1 MSLLKVCTDV
11 LILEQIQTSANTSLL
26 LVVHRRHYTQQV
38 RKKPKTGRKLT
49 NFLLVIALTKFC
61 VVFRH
66 LLINLFLRWPLIE
79 LADWKRQIRKK
90 IIYAK
95 LETLPLNTS
104 NYLQRFNIFD
114 GRSCNWVW
122 WVTFIFHLWQWTMKI
137 TMMMTLKWNVFSYSF
152 VSISKFDQIHFETFN
167 FLRKFDIQV
176 WMFIILRTKDVIKK
190 WSRHWSKINCQ
201 LLTSLSEHNL
211 YKFQACRRS
220 PTCGNGEFDRKKQ
233 N

>member
-1 MSLLKVCTDV
+1 MAFNRIGRLK
-11 LILEQIQTSANTSLL
+11 TSNSKKNYICKTWNTSTE
-26 LVVHRRHYTQQV
+26 HFQ
-38 RKKPKTGRKLT
+38 
-49 NFLLVIALTKFC
+49 
-61 VVFRH
+61 
-66 LLINLFLRWPLIE
+66 LFTAFQHFWWPVMQLS
-79 LADWKRQIRKK
+79 LMSH
-90 IIYAK
+90 IYI
-95 LETLPLNTS
+95 PS
-104 NYLQRFNIFD
+104 
-114 GRSCNWVW
+114 
-122 WVTFIFHLWQWTMKI
+122 VTDTTMKI

-176 WMFIILRTKDVIKK
+176 WMFIILRTKNVIKK

-220 PTCGNGEFDRKKQ
+220 PTFGNGEFDRKKQ